1 MSNENR
7 KMVNL
12 NDRQGQILIR
22 VKAQITKELKQ
33 KSGWTGTLYE
43 GDVLEWCMDNTLG
56 IKHTKGT

>member
-1 MSNENR
+1 MANENR

-12 NDRQGQILIR
+12 NERQGQKLAKCKSKI
-22 VKAQITKELKQ
+22 AYELKHS
-33 KSGWTGTLYE
+33 SGWTGTLYE